1 MPARR
6 RRGGNEATL
15 PPSCPCATRDIG
27 SQAHHAAPTH
37 PHVAWWCVRWPVRD
51 AEVGSSNLRHPTRS
65 GQAVGG
71 GVEGLPTTVFQ
82 PSRRR
87 SPLVRGTIGPAT
99 VRRWRTATCRGR
111 SGRPASGPDARQASH
126 PAICSI
132 VERSGDD
139 RRRANQTGKG
149 RHRRRNRFSAAER
162 ISPRTCR
169 SSGASVSCPGRLA
182 PAVEQPHQLRSSP
195 SVTVLRG
202 AVNPALRVTEVVHG
216 GHEAR

>member
-15 PPSCPCATRDIG
+15 PPACPGATRDIG

-37 PHVAWWCVRWPVRD
+37 THVAWWCVRWPVRN
-51 AEVGSSNLRHPTRS
+51 AEVASSNLPHPTTSR
-65 GQAVGG
+65 QAVGG

-87 SPLVRGTIGPAT
+87 SPRVRGTIGPAT

-126 PAICSI
+126 LAICSI
-132 VERSGDD
+132 VERSGMTAAGRT
-139 RRRANQTGKG
+139 RRG
-149 RHRRRNRFSAAER
+149 RGGTADATDSRQPSGSAREPA
-162 ISPRTCR
+162 
-169 SSGASVSCPGRLA
+169 AHPGRA
-182 PAVEQPHQLRSSP
+182 SAVPGGLLRPSS
-195 SVTVLRG
+195 
-202 AVNPALRVTEVVHG
+202 NPTSCA
-216 GHEAR
+216 ARPR